1 MSANALKTE
10 TVSKERRVQDTL
22 ARSTIYQ
29 FLSLCFGEPNEETF
43 PILKD
48 KEYLENVQESLESY
62 LAIDRL
68 SGADKDTSSIKKAPQ
83 LIVDCLNGKSVE
95 DVNTEYSKRFGSYI
109 SSKECPIYDTFYGKL
124 DIFQQ
129 TQELAD
135 ITGFYRAFDL
145 KHADDVKKDK
155 LDHLS
160 IELEFLHYLTYK
172 EAYALENHGDEQ
184 LDICVSA
191 EKKFMKSHLG
201 RWIGHFALLV
211 NKHSQEG
218 FYANSANLLKDFV
231 ELEWKYLRVK
241 PEEVK
246 ELNDEAFNVKTEDFQ
261 CGPDSCETGL
271 NVENASL

>member
-10 TVSKERRVQDTL
+10 TISSEERVQVTL
-22 ARSTIYQ
+22 ARSAIYQ
-29 FLSLCFGEPNEETF
+29 FLSLCFGEPNKETF

-48 KEYLENVQESLESY
+48 KEYLGNVQECLEAY
-62 LAIDRL
+62 LATDRIR
-68 SGADKDTSSIKKAPQ
+68 GAFDTSSIKKALQ
-83 LIVDCLNGKSVE
+83 LVADCLKGKSVE
-95 DVNTEYSKRFGSYI
+95 DIGSEYLKRFGSYS
-109 SSKECPIYDTFYGKL
+109 SSKQCPIYETFYGKL

-160 IELEFLHYLTYK
+160 IELEFFHYLTYK
-172 EAYALENHGDEQ
+172 EAYAIENHGDEQ
-184 LDICVSA
+184 LDVCVTA
-191 EKKFMKSHLG
+191 EKKFMKAHLG
-201 RWIGHFALLV
+201 RWINFFTLLG
-211 NKHSQEG
+211 NKHSKEG
-218 FYANSANLLKDFV
+218 FYACSTSLLQNFI

-246 ELNDEAFNVKTEDFQ
+246 ELNDEAFKESKEEDFK
-261 CGPDSCETGL
+261 CGPGACETGVD
-271 NVENASL
+271 VENMS

>member
-48 KEYLENVQESLESY
+48 KEYLGNVQESLETY

-68 SGADKDTSSIKKAPQ
+68 SGTGKDTSSIMKAPQ
-83 LIVDCLNGKSVE
+83 LIVDSLNGKSVE
-95 DVNTEYSKRFGSYI
+95 DINTEYFKRFGSYI

-160 IELEFLHYLTYK
+160 IELEFMHYLTYK

-184 LDICVSA
+184 LDICFSA
-191 EKKFMKSHLG
+191 EKKFIKSHLG
-201 RWIGHFALLV
+201 RWVGHFTLLV

-218 FYANSANLLKDFV
+218 FYACSANLLKDFV

-246 ELNDEAFNVKTEDFQ
+246 ELNDEAFNVKTDDFQ
-261 CGPDSCETGL
+261 CGPDSCETGV
-271 NVENASL
+271 NVENTS